1 MGFTISQ
8 IEKLMGDL
16 ENLPEVEQP
25 DKPVSKLKAV
35 EMMQGSIKEL
45 QSRGYSLA
53 KISEILTSGGMPI
66 SETTLKSYLTRARGS
81 AKGRNRRTPVTP
93 RKATGEAA
101 QGNKEASTPKGIQPV
116 QSVRQVTT
124 GVTQDRNPGFQPKN
138 DTDDI

>member
-35 EMMQGSIKEL
+35 EMMQDSIKVL
-45 QSRGYSLA
+45 QTRGYSLS
-53 KISEILTSGGMPI
+53 KISQILTDGGMPI

-81 AKGRNRRTPVTP
+81 TKGRNRRTSVVR
-93 RKATGEAA
+93 RKANAEVHNGD
-101 QGNKEASTPKGIQPV
+101 KEKSSQISG
-116 QSVRQVTT
+116 QSPRGGHKVTT
-124 GVTQDRNPGFQPKN
+124 EGTRGVNPGFQPKN

>member
-53 KISEILTSGGMPI
+53 KISEILTAGGMQI

-81 AKGRNRRTPVTP
+81 VKGKTRRTP
-93 RKATGEAA
+93 KARLSLPARIAKAGKKNPLRPARRRLR
-101 QGNKEASTPKGIQPV
+101 V
-116 QSVRQVTT
+116 YVR
-124 GVTQDRNPGFQPKN
+124 
-138 DTDDI
+138 

>member
-53 KISEILTSGGMPI
+53 KISEILTAGGMQI

-81 AKGRNRRTPVTP
+81 MKGKTRRTP
-93 RKATGEAA
+93 KARVKSSGEDRQGGKEKSTQAGAKAA
-101 QGNKEASTPKGIQPV
+101 QG
-116 QSVRQVTT
+116 VRQVTT
-124 GVTQDRNPGFQPKN
+124 GVTRDGNPGFQPKT